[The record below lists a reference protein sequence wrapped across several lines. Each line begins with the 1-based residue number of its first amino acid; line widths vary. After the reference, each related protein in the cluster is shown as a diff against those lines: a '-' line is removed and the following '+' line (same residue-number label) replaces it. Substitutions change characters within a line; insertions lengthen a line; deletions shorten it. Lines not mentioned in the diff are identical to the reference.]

1 MEECI
6 FCNIVNKQADADIIY
21 EDEHFVAFHDINPK
35 ASFHILIVPK
45 KHIQSIDHVDISE
58 KELMGDMILTA
69 QKIAKE
75 KQLTGYKLQ
84 INVGKEGG
92 QIVDHIHLHLLADK
106 SGK

>member
-6 FCNIVNKQADADIIY
+6 FCNIVSKQVDADIIY
-21 EDEHFVAFHDINPK
+21 EDEHFVSFRDIHPK
-35 ASFHILIVPK
+35 APFHILIVPK

-58 KELMGDMILTA
+58 KELMGGMILAA

-84 INVGKEGG
+84 INVGREGG

>member
-21 EDEHFVAFHDINPK
+21 EDEHFVAFRDIHPK

-84 INVGKEGG
+84 INVGREGG

-106 SGK
+106 SGQ